1 MGVIDDV
8 KSRLDIVEIVGA
20 HVKLSKAGVNYKG
33 LCPFHKEKTPSFMV
47 SPERQIFHCFG
58 CGEGGDIFKFVMKY
72 ENLEF
77 PEALR
82 ILAKQAGV
90 ELKKEDPR
98 IKNEISK
105 IREITEAAQDFFIK
119 YLKNTPQA
127 MNYLKERGLKDK
139 TIDFWQLGFAPDG
152 RDTLNQYLIKKG
164 FKQDDIL
171 KTGLV
176 IKSTKNIGSYFD
188 RFRSRIIFPIFDN
201 QDNVAGFT
209 GRIFG
214 EAKYENEPKYL
225 NSPENPI
232 FNKGKILYGFS
243 KNKKGIR
250 EKGEAVL
257 VEGQMDFLMSWQD
270 GLDNVIATSGTALT
284 EDQLRLLKRM
294 AKTLV
299 VAYDMDE
306 AGRMATERAIDLAK
320 GFDFTVYVLSLP
332 ESLKDL
338 ADYVQ
343 AHPGD
348 VKKLIETKEESGEYY
363 YHQAFNELDKDDVN
377 KKKEAVSFMLSKI
390 RWLASPVERSHWIGK
405 MSTELSIKES
415 YLEEQLE
422 ELKSDLRDYAITKEE
437 IKEAVKILKPRKEL
451 LFERILALAV
461 KNQEIRERLGEIK
474 EYLEG
479 DYLSLAEALLLAKD
493 YANLTDNSAIS
504 EKIGYF
510 NLLAEY
516 EFEENIDLLAEFEN
530 AIRELRKESLRG
542 LIAQKTLL
550 IKEAERKND
559 TEALKNYLNEFRE
572 LLREF
577 SKY

>member
-8 KSRLDIVEIVGA
+8 KNRLDIVETIGT
-20 HVKLSKAGVNYKG
+20 HVKLSKAGANYKG

-58 CGEGGDIFKFVMKY
+58 CGEGGDIFKFVMKF

-82 ILAKQAGV
+82 LLAKQAGV
-90 ELKKEDPR
+90 ELRKEDPR
-98 IKNEISK
+98 VKDEISK
-105 IREITEAAQDFFIK
+105 IREITEAANDFFIK
-119 YLKNTPQA
+119 YLKATPQA
-127 MNYLKERGLKDK
+127 SGYLKERGLKDK

-176 IKSTKNIGSYFD
+176 IKSIKNVGFYFD
-188 RFRSRIIFPIFDN
+188 RFRSRIIFPIFDS

-243 KNKKGIR
+243 KNKKAIR
-250 EKGEAVL
+250 EKSEAVL

-284 EDQLRLLKRM
+284 EDQLRLLKRL

-320 GFDFTVYVLSLP
+320 AFDFNVYVLSLP
-332 ESLKDL
+332 ESIKDL
-338 ADYVQ
+338 ADYLQ
-343 AHPGD
+343 KYPGE
-348 VKKLIETKEESGEYY
+348 VKKIIETKEESGDYY
-363 YHQAFNELDKDDVN
+363 YRLAFNDLDKGDVG
-377 KKKEAVSFMLSKI
+377 KKKQAVDFMLSKI
-390 RWLASPVERSHWIGK
+390 HWLSNPVEKSHWLNRI
-405 MSTELSIKES
+405 SADLDIKES

-422 ELKSDLRDYAITKEE
+422 KLQLDARDYREMKQD
-437 IKEAVKILKPRKEL
+437 IKEAVKILKTRKEL

-461 KNQEIRERLGEIK
+461 KKQEIRERLSEVKG
-474 EYLEG
+474 YLEG
-479 DYLSLAEALLLAKD
+479 DYLSLAEALILAKD
-493 YANLTDNSAIS
+493 CAILTDNGALS

-516 EFEENIDLLAEFEN
+516 QFEEDADLSGEFDN
-530 AIRELRKESLRG
+530 AVHELRKETLKSL
-542 LIAQKTLL
+542 ISQKTQL
-550 IKEAERKND
+550 IKAAERDND
-559 TEALKNYLNEFRE
+559 MEALNRYLGEFKE
-572 LLREF
+572 LLKDF

>member
-1 MGVIDDV
+1 MPVIDDI
-8 KSRLDIVEIVGA
+8 KNRLDIVEVVGA
-20 HVKLSKAGVNYKG
+20 FVKLSKAGVNYKG

-58 CGEGGDIFKFVMKY
+58 CGEGGDIFKFIMKY

-77 PEALR
+77 PDALR
-82 ILAKQAGV
+82 VLAKQAGI

-98 IKNEISK
+98 VKNEISK
-105 IREITEAAQDFFIK
+105 LHEITEAALDFFVK
-119 YLKNTPQA
+119 YLKATPVA
-127 MNYLKERGLKDK
+127 LDYLRKRGLRDK
-139 TIDFWQLGFAPDG
+139 TIDFWQLGFVPDG
-152 RDTLNQYLIKKG
+152 RDSLNQYLLKKG

-171 KTGLV
+171 KTGLA
-176 IKSTKNIGSYFD
+176 IKSTKNQGFYFD

-201 QDNVAGFT
+201 QDRVVGFT

-214 EAKYENEPKYL
+214 QEKYENEPKYL
-225 NSPENPI
+225 NSPESPI

-243 KNKKGIR
+243 KNKKTIR
-250 EKGEAVL
+250 EKSEAIL

-270 GLDNVIATSGTALT
+270 GLDNVVATSGTALT
-284 EDQLRLLKRM
+284 DDQLRLLKRM

-306 AGRMATERAIDLAK
+306 AGRIATERAIDLAK

-343 AHPGD
+343 AHPGNI
-348 VKKLIETKEESGEYY
+348 KKLIETKEESGDYY
-363 YHQAFNELDKDDVN
+363 YHQAFNELDKDDIN

-390 RWLASPVERSHWIGK
+390 RWLASPVERSHWINK
-405 MSTELSIKES
+405 ISTELSIKES

-422 ELKSDLRDYAITKEE
+422 DLKSDLRDYAITKEE
-437 IKEAVKILKPRKEL
+437 IKEAIKVLKPRKEL

-474 EYLEG
+474 KYLEG
-479 DYLSLAEALLLAKD
+479 DYLSFAEALILAKD
-493 YANLTDNSAIS
+493 YANLTDNSVLS

-516 EFEENIDLLAEFEN
+516 EFEEDIDLLAEFEN
-530 AIRELRKESLRG
+530 AVKELRKESLRG
-542 LIAQKTLL
+542 MIAQKTLL

-559 TEALKNYLNEFRE
+559 AEALKNYLNEFRE

>member
-1 MGVIDDV
+1 MPVIDDI
-8 KSRLDIVEIVGA
+8 KNRLDIVEVIGA
-20 HVKLSKAGVNYKG
+20 FVKLSKAGVNYKG

-58 CGEGGDIFKFVMKY
+58 CGEGGDVFKFIMKY

-77 PEALR
+77 PDALR
-82 ILAKQAGV
+82 VLAKQAGV

-98 IKNEISK
+98 VKNEISK
-105 IREITEAAQDFFIK
+105 LHEITEAALDFFVK
-119 YLKNTPQA
+119 YLKGTLVA
-127 MNYLKERGLKDK
+127 MNYLKERGLKEK

-152 RDTLNQYLIKKG
+152 RDGLNQYLLKKG
-164 FKQDDIL
+164 FKQEDIL

-176 IKSTKNIGSYFD
+176 IKSTKNIGSFFD
-188 RFRSRIIFPIFDN
+188 RFRSRIIFPIFDS
-201 QDNVAGFT
+201 QDRVVGFT

-225 NSPENPI
+225 NSPESPI

-243 KNKKGIR
+243 KNKKSIR
-250 EKGEAVL
+250 EKSEAIL

-493 YANLTDNSAIS
+493 YANLTDNSALS

-516 EFEENIDLLAEFEN
+516 EFEEDIDLLAEFEN

-577 SKY
+577 AKY

>member
-1 MGVIDDV
+1 M
-8 KSRLDIVEIVGA
+8 
-20 HVKLSKAGVNYKG
+20 
-33 LCPFHKEKTPSFMV
+33 
-47 SPERQIFHCFG
+47 
-58 CGEGGDIFKFVMKY
+58 
-72 ENLEF
+72 
-77 PEALR
+77 
-82 ILAKQAGV
+82 
-90 ELKKEDPR
+90 
-98 IKNEISK
+98 
-105 IREITEAAQDFFIK
+105 
-119 YLKNTPQA
+119 
-127 MNYLKERGLKDK
+127 
-139 TIDFWQLGFAPDG
+139 
-152 RDTLNQYLIKKG
+152 
-164 FKQDDIL
+164 
-171 KTGLV
+171 
-176 IKSTKNIGSYFD
+176 IKSTKNIGSFFD
-188 RFRSRIIFPIFDN
+188 RFRSRIIFPIFDS
-201 QDNVAGFT
+201 QDRVVGFT

-225 NSPENPI
+225 NSPESPI

-250 EKGEAVL
+250 EKSEAIL

-390 RWLASPVERSHWIGK
+390 RWLASPVERSHWISK

-493 YANLTDNSAIS
+493 YANLTDNSALS

-516 EFEENIDLLAEFEN
+516 EFEEDIDLLAEFEN

-577 SKY
+577 AKY

>member
-1 MGVIDDV
+1 MPVIDDI
-8 KSRLDIVEIVGA
+8 KNRLDVVEVIGA
-20 HVKLSKAGVNYKG
+20 FVKLSKAGVNYKG

-58 CGEGGDIFKFVMKY
+58 CGEGGDVFKFIMKY
-72 ENLEF
+72 ENLDF
-77 PEALR
+77 SDALR
-82 ILAKQAGV
+82 VLAKQAGV

-98 IKNEISK
+98 VKNEISK
-105 IREITEAAQDFFIK
+105 LHEITEAALDYFVK
-119 YLKNTPQA
+119 YLKATPIA
-127 MNYLKERGLKDK
+127 FDYLRKRGLKDK

-152 RDTLNQYLIKKG
+152 RDGLNQYLLKKG

-171 KTGLV
+171 KTGLA
-176 IKSTKNIGSYFD
+176 IKSVKNPGLYFD

-201 QDNVAGFT
+201 QDRIVGFT

-214 EAKYENEPKYL
+214 QEKYENEPKYL
-225 NSPENPI
+225 NSPESPI

-250 EKGEAVL
+250 EKSEAIL

-348 VKKLIETKEESGEYY
+348 VKKLVENKEESGEYY
-363 YHQAFNELDKDDVN
+363 YRQAFEDLDKEDVG
-377 KKKEAVSFMLSKI
+377 KKKQAVSFMLSKI
-390 RWLASPVERSHWIGK
+390 RWLANPVEKSHWLSKI
-405 MSTELSIKES
+405 STDLSIKES

-422 ELKSDLRDYAITKEE
+422 ELKNDLRDYAVTKED
-437 IKEAVKILKPRKEL
+437 IKEVIKIEKPRKEL

-474 EYLEG
+474 DYLEG
-479 DYLSLAEALLLAKD
+479 DYLSLAEALILAKD
-493 YANLTDNSAIS
+493 YANLTDNSALS

-516 EFEENIDLLAEFEN
+516 EFEEDINLLEEFEN
-530 AIRELRKESLRG
+530 AMRELRKESLRG
-542 LIAQKTLL
+542 LIAKKTLL
-550 IKEAERKND
+550 IKEAEKKND
-559 TEALKNYLNEFRE
+559 IETLKKHLNEFGE
-572 LLREF
+572 LLKEF
-577 SKY
+577 AKY

>member
-119 YLKNTPQA
+119 YLKTTPQA

-152 RDTLNQYLIKKG
+152 RDILNQYLIKKG

-270 GLDNVIATSGTALT
+270 GLDNAIATSGTALT
-284 EDQLRLLKRM
+284 EDQLRLLKRL

-306 AGRMATERAIDLAK
+306 AGRMATERAIDMAK
-320 GFDFTVYVLSLP
+320 TFDFNVYVLSLP
-332 ESLKDL
+332 ESIKDL
-338 ADYVQ
+338 ADYLQ
-343 AHPGD
+343 KYPGE
-348 VKKLIETKEESGEYY
+348 VKKIIDSKEESGDYY
-363 YHQAFNELDKDDVN
+363 YRLAFSDLDKEN
-377 KKKEAVSFMLSKI
+377 IGKKKEAVDFMLSKI
-390 RWLASPVERSHWIGK
+390 YWLSNPVEKSHWLNRI
-405 MSTELSIKES
+405 SADLDIKES

-422 ELKSDLRDYAITKEE
+422 KLRFDAHDYREMKEE
-437 IKEAVKILKPRKEL
+437 VKEAIKIVKTRKEL

-461 KNQEIRERLGEIK
+461 KKQEIRERLSEIK
-474 EYLEG
+474 DHLEG
-479 DYLSLAEALLLAKD
+479 DYLGFAEALILAKD
-493 YANLTDNSAIS
+493 YANLTDNGALSD
-504 EKIGYF
+504 KIGYF

-516 EFEENIDLLAEFEN
+516 EFEEDVDLSEEFDN
-530 AIRELRKESLRG
+530 AIHELRKEVLKN
-542 LIAQKTLL
+542 LISQKTQL
-550 IKEAERKND
+550 IRTAERNND
-559 TEALKNYLNEFRE
+559 IE
-572 LLREF
+572 LLNQYLGEF
-577 SKY
+577 KELLKEFAKY

>member
-1 MGVIDDV
+1 
-8 KSRLDIVEIVGA
+8 
-20 HVKLSKAGVNYKG
+20 
-33 LCPFHKEKTPSFMV
+33 
-47 SPERQIFHCFG
+47 
-58 CGEGGDIFKFVMKY
+58 
-72 ENLEF
+72 
-77 PEALR
+77 
-82 ILAKQAGV
+82 
-90 ELKKEDPR
+90 
-98 IKNEISK
+98 
-105 IREITEAAQDFFIK
+105 
-119 YLKNTPQA
+119 
-127 MNYLKERGLKDK
+127 
-139 TIDFWQLGFAPDG
+139 
-152 RDTLNQYLIKKG
+152 
-164 FKQDDIL
+164 
-171 KTGLV
+171 
-176 IKSTKNIGSYFD
+176 
-188 RFRSRIIFPIFDN
+188 
-201 QDNVAGFT
+201 
-209 GRIFG
+209 
-214 EAKYENEPKYL
+214 
-225 NSPENPI
+225 
-232 FNKGKILYGFS
+232 
-243 KNKKGIR
+243 
-250 EKGEAVL
+250 
-257 VEGQMDFLMSWQD
+257 MDFLMSWQD

-390 RWLASPVERSHWIGK
+390 RWLASPVERSHWISK

-493 YANLTDNSAIS
+493 YANLTDNSALS

-516 EFEENIDLLAEFEN
+516 EFEEDIDLLAEFEN

-577 SKY
+577 AKY

>member
-8 KSRLDIVEIVGA
+8 KNRLDIVEIIGT
-20 HVKLSKAGVNYKG
+20 HVKLSKAGANYKG

-82 ILAKQAGV
+82 LLAKQAGV
-90 ELKKEDPR
+90 ELRKEDPR
-98 IKNEISK
+98 VKDEISK
-105 IREITEAAQDFFIK
+105 IREITEAANDFFVK
-119 YLKNTPQA
+119 YLKSSSA
-127 MNYLKERGLKDK
+127 AINYLKERGLKDK

-176 IKSTKNIGSYFD
+176 IKSVKNAGFYFD
-188 RFRSRIIFPIFDN
+188 RFRSRIIFPIFDS

-243 KNKKGIR
+243 KNKKAIR
-250 EKGEAVL
+250 EKSEAVL

-270 GLDNVIATSGTALT
+270 GLDDVIATSGTALT
-284 EDQLRLLKRM
+284 EDQLRLLKRL

-320 GFDFTVYVLSLP
+320 AFDFNVYVLSLP
-332 ESLKDL
+332 ENIKDL
-338 ADYVQ
+338 ADYLQ
-343 AHPGD
+343 KYPGE
-348 VKKLIETKEESGEYY
+348 VKKIIETKEESGDYY
-363 YHQAFNELDKDDVN
+363 YRLAFNDLDKEDVG
-377 KKKEAVSFMLSKI
+377 KKKQAVDFMLSKI
-390 RWLASPVERSHWIGK
+390 HWLSNPVEKSHWLNRI
-405 MSTELSIKES
+405 SADLDIKES

-422 ELKSDLRDYAITKEE
+422 KLQLDARDYREMKQDV
-437 IKEAVKILKPRKEL
+437 KEAIKILKTRKEL

-461 KNQEIRERLGEIK
+461 KKQEIRERLSEVK

-479 DYLSLAEALLLAKD
+479 DYLSLAEALILAKD
-493 YANLTDNSAIS
+493 CAILTDNGALS

-516 EFEENIDLLAEFEN
+516 QFEEDADLSGEFDN
-530 AIRELRKESLRG
+530 AIHELRKETLKSL
-542 LIAQKTLL
+542 ISQKTQL
-550 IKEAERKND
+550 IKVAERNND
-559 TEALKNYLNEFRE
+559 MEALNRHLGEFKE
-572 LLREF
+572 LLKDF

>member
-8 KSRLDIVEIVGA
+8 KNRLDIVEIIGT
-20 HVKLSKAGVNYKG
+20 HVKLSKAGANYKG

-58 CGEGGDIFKFVMKY
+58 CGEGGDIFKFVMKF

-82 ILAKQAGV
+82 LLAKQAGV
-90 ELKKEDPR
+90 ELRKEDPR
-98 IKNEISK
+98 VKDEISK
-105 IREITEAAQDFFIK
+105 LREITEAASDFFIK
-119 YLKNTPQA
+119 YLKNNSQA
-127 MNYLKERGLKDK
+127 LGYLKERGLQDK

-176 IKSTKNIGSYFD
+176 IRSVKNAGFYFD
-188 RFRSRIIFPIFDN
+188 RFRSRIIFPIFDS

-214 EAKYENEPKYL
+214 EVKYENEPKYL

-243 KNKKGIR
+243 KNKKAIR
-250 EKGEAVL
+250 EKSEAVL
-257 VEGQMDFLMSWQD
+257 VEGQMDFLMSWQN

-284 EDQLRLLKRM
+284 EDQLRLLKRL

-299 VAYDMDE
+299 VAYDMDD

-320 GFDFTVYVLSLP
+320 AFDFNVYVLSLP
-332 ESLKDL
+332 ENIKDL
-338 ADYVQ
+338 ADYLQ
-343 AHPGD
+343 KYPGEI
-348 VKKLIETKEESGEYY
+348 KKIIEAKEESGDYY
-363 YHQAFNELDKDDVN
+363 YRLAFNDLDKEDVG
-377 KKKEAVSFMLSKI
+377 KKKQAVDFMLSKI
-390 RWLASPVERSHWIGK
+390 HWLSNSVEKSHWLNKI
-405 MSTELSIKES
+405 SADLDIKES

-422 ELKSDLRDYAITKEE
+422 KLQLDARDYRE
-437 IKEAVKILKPRKEL
+437 IKQDVKEAVKILKTRKEL

-461 KNQEIRERLGEIK
+461 KKQEIRERLSEIK
-474 EYLEG
+474 GYLEG
-479 DYLSLAEALLLAKD
+479 DYLSLAEALILAKD
-493 YANLTDNSAIS
+493 CAILTDNEALS

-516 EFEENIDLLAEFEN
+516 QFEEDADLLGEFDN
-530 AIRELRKESLRG
+530 AIHELRKEVLKG
-542 LIAQKTLL
+542 LISQKTQL
-550 IKEAERKND
+550 IKAAERDNNM
-559 TEALKNYLNEFRE
+559 EALKKHLDEFKE
-572 LLREF
+572 LLKDF

>member
-1 MGVIDDV
+1 MPVIDDI
-8 KSRLDIVEIVGA
+8 KNRLDIVEVIGA
-20 HVKLSKAGVNYKG
+20 FVKLSKAGVNYKG
-33 LCPFHKEKTPSFMV
+33 LCPFHKEKSPSFMV

-58 CGEGGDIFKFVMKY
+58 CGEGGDIFKFIMKY
-72 ENLEF
+72 ENLDF
-77 PEALR
+77 SDALR
-82 ILAKQAGV
+82 ALAKQAGV

-98 IKNEISK
+98 VKNEISK
-105 IREITEAAQDFFIK
+105 LHEITEAALDFFVK
-119 YLKNTPQA
+119 YLKGTPA
-127 MNYLKERGLKDK
+127 AINYLKERGLKDK
-139 TIDFWQLGFAPDG
+139 TIDFWQLGFAPNG
-152 RDTLNQYLIKKG
+152 RDALNQYLLKKG

-176 IKSTKNIGSYFD
+176 IKSTKTPGSYFD

-201 QDNVAGFT
+201 QDRAVGFT

-214 EAKYENEPKYL
+214 QEKYENEPKYL
-225 NSPENPI
+225 NSPESPI

-250 EKGEAVL
+250 EKNEAIL

-332 ESLKDL
+332 ESIKDL
-338 ADYVQ
+338 ADYVKVY
-343 AHPGD
+343 PGD
-348 VKKLIETKEESGEYY
+348 VKKLVETKEESGEYY
-363 YHQAFNELDKDDVN
+363 YRHTFNELDKENVG
-377 KKKEAVSFMLSKI
+377 KKKEAVNFMLSKI

-422 ELKSDLRDYAITKEE
+422 ELKSDLRDYTITKEE
-437 IKEAVKILKPRKEL
+437 IKEAVKISKPRKEL
-451 LFERILALAV
+451 LFERILALAI

-479 DYLSLAEALLLAKD
+479 DYLSLAEALILTKD
-493 YANLTDNSAIS
+493 YANLTDNSALS

-516 EFEENIDLLAEFEN
+516 EFEEDINLLTEFEN
-530 AIRELRKESLRG
+530 AIRELRKESIRG
-542 LIAQKTLL
+542 LIAKKTLI
-550 IKEAERKND
+550 IKEVEKNND
-559 TEALKNYLNEFRE
+559 IEALNQHLTEFRE
-572 LLREF
+572 LLKEF